1 VEFRQ
6 TMSDGGGG
14 IKGGFVMKKMGSD
27 LIEIS

>member
-1 VEFRQ
+1 
-6 TMSDGGGG
+6 MSDGGGG